1 MGFGLERGII
11 LWKYKCLIFYAVL
24 GVHSSSNKNSNG
36 LQQMYNK
43 HIMKSYSNNS
53 YNLKKKSFSEF
64 INCLKEGI
72 LYIKMYLI
80 LKGQFKML
88 HWEKLLN
95 KEKVLEKK
103 GFISFFAD
111 KEDMV

>member
-1 MGFGLERGII
+1 
-11 LWKYKCLIFYAVL
+11 
-24 GVHSSSNKNSNG
+24 
-36 LQQMYNK
+36 MYNK
-43 HIMKSYSNNS
+43 HIMKSNSNNS
-53 YNLKKKSFSEF
+53 YNFLKNHSLDSLIASRKAV
-64 INCLKEGI
+64 
-72 LYIKMYLI
+72 LYIKMFLI
-80 LKGQFKML
+80 LKDQFKML